1 MANNGSSSS
10 QISEAILDAFEIIAQ
25 AEVDS
30 AQYDK
35 TITGIIISC
44 EDESTGRYRVQYQD
58 AIFYA
63 FSSALDVTYSKGT
76 SVQVKIPN
84 NDFSGRKMIIGTAEE
99 GGIDYGTIVEDPLL
113 RYEYI
118 GMNCLNS
125 SFGVDISSYWTNQ
138 KIVEKQITT
147 IYDKVNNINKVGLD
161 EEVVYTNIKQGN
173 SVLLGASI
181 KTAIPEEQRFH
192 GDYGIIYTF
201 TFNDI
206 SNVEDTIDRYY
217 VVDIDK
223 MSGDPYMYTN
233 LTNQIIP
240 FDIDNENFLYVKKIE
255 IFIKD
260 FIHKNDDYPADIHF
274 ENIQLQAA
282 NRIPDEEFAGTALI
296 LSMPEGNAFLR
307 GGIDDT
313 KPVIAQLRIKGRS
326 ADSLKKQTQYYWF
339 REDLRVG
346 AVSSDGY
353 QKYGG
358 RGWYCLNDFNIIDE
372 ATNKKQYVSTQ
383 DTLQIKREDL
393 KSQQAKYKC
402 VVLYNGQTLSREF
415 MFGNNN
421 INTTVNIICD
431 RDSKFVDGIGATTMT
446 CIAAGAVS
454 YQWAKIDNEGGFTTL
469 RETTA
474 ENNEFHNAVEEYN
487 DLIRDIETN
496 SKPDNKANQEL
507 LALYQKII
515 QSYNNK
521 ERREGN
527 QIINLQASS
536 IYKDATYKCQA
547 FDSNGNSLG
556 IASQLI
562 SNYLTSGED
571 VQTGSL
577 VIDNGSQ
584 VFKYDANGIAPTSTQ
599 FEDPQTILPLS
610 FTLRNAQ
617 GVEVQHSALRDSDIT
632 WIVPIKDTMINNYT
646 GSVVSYD
653 EESGVEIYNGKSLG
667 YNINENY
674 YANKDNNEIELQVR
688 YQGLVY
694 AAKTNFSFLKDG
706 DNGTNGTGYVLK
718 ILPGPNTIGRL
729 KAVYPGETGRD
740 WLRIQLWY
748 NGIRLFEGDHS
759 ETSEVTGKFVKLE
772 WEMVGEKKDTP
783 HNITVENVENAQ
795 PRWTAAT
802 SYNSEATDI
811 VKAIVNYDG
820 MRIVATMPIIY
831 CKQWITSSYNVSLK
845 HKTGFTHVVYSED
858 GLTPIYDNKMPFEIA
873 VYKSYLG
880 DWGDITG
887 HDNMTYKWG
896 TIGNLKIKR
905 GYSDTDQAVMF
916 EPAGK
921 YNSEE
926 TNNAI
931 TCKVMEGATSI
942 AEMHIPVHFLLNT
955 YGHAALNEWD
965 GNSIR
970 LDADGNQMLLAPQGG
985 FGYKEGDN
993 SYTGVLLGTVK
1004 DYNNNGEQSTGLFG
1018 YKAGTRTMFL
1028 NSENGSAIF
1037 GSSGKAQVIIDPNQ
1051 DKAKL
1056 YSGDFYKTYDSK
1068 TGLPSYSSSNESGT
1082 GAMIDLTTPEIRWGN
1097 GNFIVN
1103 TNGHITAKGGGKIA
1117 GWNIDDTALFT
1128 GNKDNSSNVQ
1138 IASSDFSR
1146 TINGTQRTNWRMA
1159 FSNNFGVSSEG
1170 IVHAAS
1176 GIIGSGTNKITLGK
1190 SQGDNA
1196 YSALYAG
1203 KNKFDANTNGFY
1215 LGTDGIALG
1224 SHNGTNSAFQVTS
1237 SGQLTA
1243 RSGYI
1248 GNGSNGWTI
1257 GNSSL
1262 YNTKDSL
1269 DADKTGVFLSTSGI
1283 SLGKLADYS
1292 DVTGNASP
1300 DNHSKFKVKSD
1311 GTLYANGGY
1320 FRGKINA
1327 NGGKIAG
1334 WTINTNSIS
1343 SGNIKLNSGGS
1354 MSGGEGDY
1362 TWSINTNGKAT
1373 FNNATISGNLTATT
1387 GKIGNWS
1394 ISEGKISNG
1403 NTTLTADG
1411 KISATEA
1418 NISGTITAN
1427 YGKIAG
1433 YTISGQQLIGSD
1445 VGMCG
1450 SSGPAYAFWAGNN
1463 DSAAAPFRVGHD
1475 GSLRATKAT
1484 IEGNITATSGSFDNC
1499 TISNCTVTNTCKI
1512 PASTINGQLA
1522 EGNIPQINASKISGG
1537 TISAKTRIEGPDIVG
1552 GTISLTGEA
1561 GQTNFKI
1568 SNGNRFGYMDAYG
1581 VYFCIGSAAS
1591 PVAWM
1596 TSWPNTTGNL
1606 TLYNYENGMC
1616 TEIYGDSIGTTS
1628 VHTDEL
1634 YVGNGKTATIECM
1647 AANSTHKWKMWFEY
1661 GVLTKASYGA
1671 LSDNL

>member
-35 TITGIIISC
+35 TITGIIVSC
-44 EDESTGRYRVQYQD
+44 EDESTGKYRVQYQD

-206 SNVEDTIDRYY
+206 SNVEDTVDRYY

-307 GGIDDT
+307 GGTDDT

-326 ADSLKKQTQYYWF
+326 TDSLKKQTQYYWF

-431 RDSKFVDGIGATTMT
+431 RDPKFVDGIGATTMT
-446 CIAAGAVS
+446 CIATGAVS

-469 RETTA
+469 RETTV
-474 ENNEFHNAVEEYN
+474 ENNEFYNAVEEYN
-487 DLIRDIETN
+487 DLIKDIETN

-556 IASQLI
+556 IASQFV

-599 FEDPQTILPLS
+599 FENPQTILPLS

-617 GVEVQHSALRDSDIT
+617 GVEVQHSALRDSDVA
-632 WIVPIKDTMINNYT
+632 WIVPIKDTMISNYT

-653 EESGVEIYNGKSLG
+653 EEAGIEIYNGKSLG

-694 AAKTNFSFLKDG
+694 AAKTNLSFLKDG
-706 DNGTNGTGYVLK
+706 ENGTNGTDYVLK
-718 ILPGPNTIGRL
+718 IIPSGDDVVGKL
-729 KAVYPGETGRD
+729 KVVTSSQTGDD
-740 WLRIQLWY
+740 WFRVQLWY
-748 NGIRLFEGDHS
+748 NGIKLFEDYKNGPAS
-759 ETSEVTGKFVKLE
+759 TGKEVKIT
-772 WEMVGEKKDTP
+772 WEMIGEKEGTT
-783 HNITVENVENAQ
+783 HNISVQNNGNNRPTWSTVSGYDQN
-795 PRWTAAT
+795 
-802 SYNSEATDI
+802 ATDI
-811 VKAIVNYDG
+811 VKAIVEYDG
-820 MRIVATMPIIY
+820 MRLVATTPIIFTPLWSDNY
-831 CKQWITSSYNVSLK
+831 RVSLK
-845 HKTGFTHVVYSED
+845 NGTGFTHVVYSED
-858 GLTPIYDNKMPFEIA
+858 GLSPSYDSHTPFEIEIH
-873 VYKSYLG
+873 KRFL
-880 DWGDITG
+880 DEWGDITG
-887 HDNMTYKWG
+887 HDNIYYKWSA
-896 TIGNLKIKR
+896 IGNLKIKK
-905 GYSDTDQAVMF
+905 GYSDTDSKVMF
-916 EPAGK
+916 EPVGK
-921 YNSEE
+921 YNSEK

-931 TCKVMEGATSI
+931 YCEIREGWNWI
-942 AEMHIPVHFLLNT
+942 ARLHIPVHFMLNT

-965 GNSIR
+965 GNSIS
-970 LDADGNQMLLAPQGG
+970 LDANGNTMLLAPQAG
-985 FGYKEGDN
+985 FGKKEADN

-1004 DYNNNGEQSTGLFG
+1004 DYNNNGLEHTGMFG
-1018 YKAGTRTMFL
+1018 YNAGTRTMFL
-1028 NSENGSAIF
+1028 NSKNGSAIF

-1103 TNGHITAKGGGKIA
+1103 TNGHITAKGGGTIA

-1170 IVHAAS
+1170 IMHAAS

-1190 SQGDNA
+1190 STGDGTRSA
-1196 YSALYAG
+1196 MYSG
-1203 KNKFDANTNGFY
+1203 KSAFNSTSSGFY

-1224 SHNGTNSAFQVTS
+1224 SYSSSTENSAFQVTKD
-1237 SGQLTA
+1237 GVLTA

-1292 DVTGNASP
+1292 DVTGNTSP

-1403 NTTLTADG
+1403 TTTLTADG

-1433 YTISGQQLIGSD
+1433 YTINGQQLIGSD

-1450 SSGPAYAFWAGNN
+1450 SSGPAYAFWAGSN
-1463 DSAAAPFRVGHD
+1463 DSTAAPFRVGHD
-1475 GSLRATKAT
+1475 GSLRATKAD
-1484 IEGNITATSGSFDNC
+1484 IEGKITATEGSFKNC
-1499 TISNCTVTNTCKI
+1499 TISNCTVTTSCSV
-1512 PASTINGQLA
+1512 PAETITGTLA
-1522 EGNIPQINASKISGG
+1522 QNNIPTLSADKIDADAVIGNYYTTYKDTTLVGATYNIKVPVDRITKITFYGQKQAMGGIAVDKVVVTKYLKNNLYGFRNGIFTTIGASGG
-1537 TISAKTRIEGPDIVG
+1537 SNKDYPGTLADGSSQIDVNIE
-1552 GTISLTGEA
+1552 
-1561 GQTNFKI
+1561 
-1568 SNGNRFGYMDAYG
+1568 Y
-1581 VYFCIGSAAS
+1581 
-1591 PVAWM
+1591 VA
-1596 TSWPNTTGNL
+1596 
-1606 TLYNYENGMC
+1606 
-1616 TEIYGDSIGTTS
+1616 D
-1628 VHTDEL
+1628 
-1634 YVGNGKTATIECM
+1634 
-1647 AANSTHKWKMWFEY
+1647 
-1661 GVLTKASYGA
+1661 
-1671 LSDNL
+1671 

>member
-10 QISEAILDAFEIIAQ
+10 KISEALLDAFEIIAQ

-35 TITGIIISC
+35 TITGIIVSC

-63 FSSALDVTYSKGT
+63 FSSALDVTYNKGT

-118 GMNCLNS
+118 GTNCLDS
-125 SFGVDISSYWTNQ
+125 SKWKDISSWWSDKT
-138 KIVEKQITT
+138 IVL
-147 IYDKVNNINKVGLD
+147 YDKEEGDNLVGLNED
-161 EEVVYTNIKQGN
+161 VVYNNIKQGN
-173 SVLLGASI
+173 SILLGASI
-181 KTAIPEEQRFH
+181 KTTIEEKQKFN

-201 TFNDI
+201 TFSDI
-206 SNVEDTIDRYY
+206 SNVESTVDRYY
-217 VVDIDK
+217 VVNIDK
-223 MSGDPYMYTN
+223 MSGDPYSYLS

-240 FDIDNENFLYVKKIE
+240 FDIDNNNFLYVKRIE
-255 IFIKD
+255 IFVKD
-260 FIHKNDDYPADIHF
+260 FIHRDVNALPDIYF
-274 ENIQLQAA
+274 ENFQLQAA
-282 NRIPDEEFAGTALI
+282 NRIPDEEFAGTALSI
-296 LSMPEGNAFLR
+296 LMPEGNTFLR
-307 GGIDDT
+307 GDSDDI
-313 KPVIAQLRIKGRS
+313 KPAVAQLRVKGKS
-326 ADSLKKQTQYYWF
+326 TDSLKKQAQYYWF
-339 REDLRVG
+339 KEDLRVG
-346 AVSSDGY
+346 MTSSEGY
-353 QKYGG
+353 HKYGG
-358 RGWYCLNDFNIIDE
+358 RGWYCLNDFNIVDE
-372 ATNKKQYVSTQ
+372 TENKVQYVSTQ
-383 DTLQIKREDL
+383 DILQIKKEEL
-393 KSQQAKYKC
+393 KSQQTKYKC
-402 VVLYNGQTLSREF
+402 VVLYNNQTLSKEF
-415 MFGNNN
+415 IFGNNN
-421 INTTVNIICD
+421 IDTTVTIICD
-431 RDSKFVDGIGATTMT
+431 RNPKFVDGIGATTLS
-446 CIAAGAVS
+446 CIATNAAS
-454 YQWAKIDNEGGFTTL
+454 YQWAKIDNEGGFITL
-469 RETTA
+469 KDTNA
-474 ENNEFHNAVEEYN
+474 ENNEFNNAVAKYN

-496 SKPDNKANQEL
+496 SKPDNKTNQEL
-507 LALYQKII
+507 LAHYQEII

-521 ERREGN
+521 ERRQGN

-536 IYKDATYKCQA
+536 IYKSAIYKCQA
-547 FDSNGNSLG
+547 FDIEGNSLG
-556 IASQLI
+556 IASQEV
-562 SNYLTSGED
+562 SNYLTTGED

-577 VIDNGSQ
+577 VIDNGNQ
-584 VFKYDANGIAPTSTQ
+584 VFKYDANGIAPTSEQ

-610 FTLRNAQ
+610 FTLRNAN
-617 GVEVQHSALRDSDIT
+617 GVEVQHSALRDADIS

-653 EESGVEIYNGKSLG
+653 EELGIEIYNGKSLG

-694 AAKTNFSFLKDG
+694 AAKTNLSFIKDG
-706 DNGTNGTGYVLK
+706 ENGTNGTGYVLK

-748 NGIRLFEGDHS
+748 NGIKLFEGDHS

-772 WEMVGEKKDTP
+772 WEMIGEKKDTP
-783 HNITVENVENAQ
+783 HNITVENVENTQ

-831 CKQWITSSYNVSLK
+831 CKQWITSSYNVSLR

-858 GLTPIYDNKMPFEIA
+858 GLTPVYDNKTPFEIA

-880 DWGDITG
+880 EWGDITG

-916 EPAGK
+916 EPAGR

-926 TNNAI
+926 INNAI

-965 GNSIR
+965 GNSIK
-970 LDADGNQMLLAPQGG
+970 LDAAGNTMLLAPQGG
-985 FGYKEGDN
+985 FGYKETDN

-1103 TNGHITAKGGGKIA
+1103 TNGHIIAKGGGKIA
-1117 GWNIDDTALFT
+1117 GWSIDDTALFT
-1128 GNKDNSSNVQ
+1128 GNKDVSSNVQ
-1138 IASSDFSR
+1138 IASSDFTR

-1170 IVHAAS
+1170 IMHAAS
-1176 GIIGSGTNKITLGK
+1176 GVIGSGTNKITLGK

-1292 DVTGNASP
+1292 DVTGNTSP

-1403 NTTLTADG
+1403 TTTLTADG

-1450 SSGPAYAFWAGNN
+1450 SSGPAYAFWAGSN
-1463 DSAAAPFRVGHD
+1463 DSTAAPFRVGHD
-1475 GSLRATKAT
+1475 GSLRATKAD
-1484 IEGNITATSGSFDNC
+1484 IEGKITATEGSFKNC
-1499 TISNCTVTNTCKI
+1499 TISNCTVTTSCSV
-1512 PASTINGQLA
+1512 PAATITGTLA
-1522 EGNIPQINASKISGG
+1522 QNNIPTLSADKIDADAVIGNYYTTYKDTTLVGATYNIKVPVDRITKITFYGQKQAMGGIAVDKVVVTKYLKNNLYGFRNGIFTTIGASGASNKDYPGTLADGSSQIDVN
-1537 TISAKTRIEGPDIVG
+1537 IE
-1552 GTISLTGEA
+1552 
-1561 GQTNFKI
+1561 
-1568 SNGNRFGYMDAYG
+1568 Y
-1581 VYFCIGSAAS
+1581 
-1591 PVAWM
+1591 VA
-1596 TSWPNTTGNL
+1596 
-1606 TLYNYENGMC
+1606 
-1616 TEIYGDSIGTTS
+1616 D
-1628 VHTDEL
+1628 
-1634 YVGNGKTATIECM
+1634 
-1647 AANSTHKWKMWFEY
+1647 
-1661 GVLTKASYGA
+1661 
-1671 LSDNL
+1671 